1 MLAPLLSLALLAAP
15 NAKPAPASNTKCPVT
30 GEAVTGKSQT
40 VVVRGHAYRICCPG
54 CDAQLLKDP
63 DKYLEQDGTP
73 RNAPKPSGE
82 AMPDMAHH

>member
-15 NAKPAPASNTKCPVT
+15 NAKPTPASNTKCPVT

-54 CDAQLLKDP
+54 CDAQLHKDSG
-63 DKYLEQDGTP
+63 KYLEQDGTP
-73 RNAPKPSGE
+73 RNAPKSSGE
-82 AMPDMAHH
+82 AMPGMAHH